1 MDGLY
6 DRDVAQWASEQAR
19 ALREHDHTRLDY
31 DHLAEEIESLAKAD
45 RRALESHVVTVL
57 QHLMKLQASP
67 ATEPRRGWQDSV
79 IEARAAIRRLL
90 RDSPSLRR
98 DLPEIV
104 QMEMVEAREL
114 ASRSLSLYRETPR
127 KPVDALAYDVEQV
140 LGDWF
145 PSGKA
150 A

>member
-6 DRDVAQWASEQAR
+6 DKDVAQWASEQAR

-31 DHLAEEIESLAKAD
+31 DNLAEEIESLAKAD
-45 RRALESHVVTVL
+45 RRALESHVATVL

-67 ATEPRRGWQDSV
+67 ATDPRRGWQDSV
-79 IEARAAIRRLL
+79 IEARSAIRRLL
-90 RDSPSLRR
+90 RDSPSLRG

-104 QMEMVEAREL
+104 QAETAEAREL
-114 ASRSLSLYRETPR
+114 ASRSLSLFGETPR
-127 KPVDALAYDVEQV
+127 VALDTLRYDEAQV

-145 PSGKA
+145 PPTVTG
-150 A
+150 

>member
-1 MDGLY
+1 
-6 DRDVAQWASEQAR
+6 
-19 ALREHDHTRLDY
+19 
-31 DHLAEEIESLAKAD
+31 
-45 RRALESHVVTVL
+45 
-57 QHLMKLQASP
+57 MKLQASP

-104 QMEMVEAREL
+104 QIETAEAREL

-127 KPVDALAYDVEQV
+127 TPVDVLAYDVDQV

-145 PSGKA
+145 PSGEA

>member
-6 DRDVAQWASEQAR
+6 DKDVAQWASEQAR
-19 ALREHDHTRLDY
+19 ALREHDHARLDY
-31 DHLAEEIESLAKAD
+31 DHLAEEIESLARAD
-45 RRALESHVVTVL
+45 RRTLESHVATVL

-67 ATEPRRGWQDSV
+67 ATDPRRGWQDSV
-79 IEARAAIRRLL
+79 MEARAAVRRLL

-104 QMEMVEAREL
+104 QAEIAEAREL
-114 ASRSLSLYRETPR
+114 ASHSLSLYGETPR
-127 KPVDALAYDVEQV
+127 VPLDTLRYDEAQV

-145 PSGKA
+145 PPVG
-150 A
+150 

>member
-6 DRDVAQWASEQAR
+6 DRDVAQWSSEQAR
-19 ALREHDHTRLDY
+19 ALRERDHTRLDY

-45 RRALESHVVTVL
+45 RRALESHVASVI

-98 DLPEIV
+98 
-104 QMEMVEAREL
+104 
-114 ASRSLSLYRETPR
+114 
-127 KPVDALAYDVEQV
+127 
-140 LGDWF
+140 
-145 PSGKA
+145 
-150 A
+150 